1 MPMGAKGV
9 TQRIVGVARQVL
21 RPDGRDGPADR
32 GIPLS
37 RCRRDVG
44 PGLPALDLRPPI
56 GGEEEAGRGHEQ
68 HQADSD
74 GSGQHARKGRDRA
87 REHTDRGG
95 YRPGDQVQASRN
107 GHGVDLRGL
116 HYDVHIHPEICDGK

>member
-21 RPDGRDGPADR
+21 RPDGLDDLAYG

-37 RCRRDVG
+37 RCGRDLG

-56 GGEEEAGRGHEQ
+56 GGEEDAGRGHEQ
-68 HQADSD
+68 HQADRD

-87 REHTDRGG
+87 REHPDWGR
-95 YRPGDQVQASRN
+95 YRPDDQVQASRY

-116 HYDVHIHPEICDGK
+116 HYDVHIHP